1 VKRLT
6 KISPFF
12 KHCGSTSLPRI
23 AAYVFC
29 FMSGASVRFSR
40 HLAGIH
46 HNATVTR
53 LNTAMSAMCVAE
65 NFRQFVEKDKDNWAE
80 IQADESAAGKRK
92 YHRGR
97 RVRQGGIVW
106 MAGAAKIHKGLVE
119 KLIVRVVERRRAENL
134 LPMLVDLVQQDGVLT
149 TDCWRAYGGFAAEA
163 TKKAEGELQ
172 KLSETATP
180 ELKVRWS
187 RCGTNDPTQQDNRV
201 QFGVWV
207 INHRLGSAETGIF
220 QAMMVLLMNY
230 DMSKPPPGT
239 FDVAMVPQKDREE
252 FEENVDPDDE
262 EANVSWDGD
271 SDNDD
276 AATDTAEE
284 SDEEPPVANLHMVE
298 RGFYRSQRQ
307 HKAAEAAKRRD
318 ANKAKREARQEGVKK
333 RKEENAARKAANE
346 ERLVAWRQ
354 EKARKAAAK
363 AELAQAQEAL
373 KEARKR
379 LREEKRNAGRTPRPA
394 QDAPAPAQE
403 GE

>member
-1 VKRLT
+1 VEFKT
-6 KISPFF
+6 KD
-12 KHCGSTSLPRI
+12 G
-23 AAYVFC
+23 
-29 FMSGASVRFSR
+29 
-40 HLAGIH
+40 H
-46 HNATVTR
+46 HTNHIEGMWR
-53 LNTAMSAMCVAE
+53 
-65 NFRQFVEKDKDNWAE
+65 
-80 IQADESAAGKRK
+80 
-92 YHRGR
+92 
-97 RVRQGGIVW
+97 
-106 MAGAAKIHKGLVE
+106 
-119 KLIVRVVERRRAENL
+119 IVR
-134 LPMLVDLVQQDGVLT
+134 
-149 TDCWRAYGGFAAEA
+149 
-163 TKKAEGELQ
+163 K
-172 KLSETATP
+172 

-207 INHRLGSAETGIF
+207 INHRLGGAETGIF
-220 QAMMVLLMNY
+220 QAMMVLLMNH

-252 FEENVDPDDE
+252 FEENIDPDDE
-262 EANVSWDGD
+262 EANVSSDGD

>member
-1 VKRLT
+1 MWR
-6 KISPFF
+6 
-12 KHCGSTSLPRI
+12 
-23 AAYVFC
+23 
-29 FMSGASVRFSR
+29 
-40 HLAGIH
+40 
-46 HNATVTR
+46 
-53 LNTAMSAMCVAE
+53 
-65 NFRQFVEKDKDNWAE
+65 
-80 IQADESAAGKRK
+80 
-92 YHRGR
+92 
-97 RVRQGGIVW
+97 
-106 MAGAAKIHKGLVE
+106 
-119 KLIVRVVERRRAENL
+119 IVR
-134 LPMLVDLVQQDGVLT
+134 
-149 TDCWRAYGGFAAEA
+149 
-163 TKKAEGELQ
+163 K
-172 KLSETATP
+172 

-207 INHRLGSAETGIF
+207 INHRLGGAETGIF
-220 QAMMVLLMNY
+220 QAMMVLLMNH

-239 FDVAMVPQKDREE
+239 FDVSMVPQKDREE

-262 EANVSWDGD
+262 EANVSSDGD
-271 SDNDD
+271 SDGDID

-307 HKAAEAAKRRD
+307 QKAAEAAKRRD